1 VRRSASDTVVTK
13 VMSEFLASRN
23 YQWQCRGMIPL
34 WTGWRSPGFAQDLA
48 ESADHGEGTTVVA
61 QWVRNRSSGP
71 GSRAVRDT
79 VVAQVEIQAGPL
91 SVAAVRTTS
100 VSVEIPQTS

>member
-1 VRRSASDTVVTK
+1 
-13 VMSEFLASRN
+13 
-23 YQWQCRGMIPL
+23 
-34 WTGWRSPGFAQDLA
+34 
-48 ESADHGEGTTVVA
+48 VVA

-71 GSRAVRDT
+71 GSRVVRDT

-91 SVAAVRTTS
+91 AVAAARATS

>member
-1 VRRSASDTVVTK
+1 
-13 VMSEFLASRN
+13 
-23 YQWQCRGMIPL
+23 MIPL

-61 QWVRNRSSGP
+61 Q
-71 GSRAVRDT
+71 
-79 VVAQVEIQAGPL
+79 VEIQAGPL
-91 SVAAVRTTS
+91 AVAAARATS